1 MIAGVGGEFRRRVA
15 RRREQQQRRRDEVEQ
30 REVDALAAACPDVPR
45 TRRDAT
51 ADKTLCSCRE
61 SVMRPGRGRRPR
73 PDSQLDPNSDPYC
86 DLDLDLDL
94 DPTLALTFTST
105 LIRP

>member
-45 TRRDAT
+45 TRRTRRDRRQDALLLQRKRHAAGSGSET
-51 ADKTLCSCRE
+51 ASGFAAGPKLGSIL
-61 SVMRPGRGRRPR
+61 RP
-73 PDSQLDPNSDPYC
+73 
-86 DLDLDLDL
+86 
-94 DPTLALTFTST
+94 
-105 LIRP
+105 